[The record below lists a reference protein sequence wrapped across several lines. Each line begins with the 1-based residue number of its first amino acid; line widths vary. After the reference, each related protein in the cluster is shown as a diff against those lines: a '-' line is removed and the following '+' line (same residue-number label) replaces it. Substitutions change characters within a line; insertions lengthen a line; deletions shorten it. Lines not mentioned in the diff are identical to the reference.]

1 MFIIPAMKEL
11 RFGIISTGNIAS
23 QFAKGVTGG
32 ATRSTITAVASRSTD
47 SAKAFADKYGIP
59 TAHGSY
65 DALISDPN
73 VDAIYNALPNL
84 YHKEWTLKALSAG
97 KHVLCE
103 KPMGMD
109 AAETEV
115 MFAAAEQHGK
125 LLIEA
130 FMYRT
135 HPQTKAVLEKIR
147 EGAIGD
153 VKLIRTTFCYRTE
166 KINGNTRFDQSL
178 GGGAIM
184 DIGCYCVDLA
194 RQITGEDPNAIHA
207 VGKLF
212 DSTDGGAIDV
222 SASGVLSY
230 PSGIVS
236 TFTCAMDTQA
246 SNLAQVCGTTG
257 YIEIPVPWKP
267 GVAEPTWMLR
277 TMTKPRQDGVPD
289 EVGEQIETFTTN
301 AGKPLY
307 ALEADTFAE
316 AALDGTPP
324 FMSALESI
332 GNAKVLDELR
342 RQVGVKW

>member
-1 MFIIPAMKEL
+1 MEKL
-11 RFGIISTGNIAS
+11 RFGIISTGNIAR
-23 QFAKGVTGG
+23 QFIEGINGG
-32 ATRSTITAVASRSTD
+32 ATRSTVAAVASRSID
-47 SAKAFADKYGIP
+47 NAKAFADQYNIA

-65 DALISDPN
+65 DALLADPN
-73 VDAIYNALPNL
+73 VDAVYNALPNL
-84 YHKEWTLKALSAG
+84 YHKEWTLKALAAG

-109 AAETEV
+109 ASETEE
-115 MFAAAEQHGK
+115 MFAAAK
-125 LLIEA
+125 KADRILIEA

-135 HPQTKAVLEKIR
+135 HPQTKAVLAKIR
-147 EGAIGD
+147 EGAIGE

-166 KINGNTRFDQSL
+166 KIDGNTRFDQSL

-184 DIGCYCVDLA
+184 DIGCYCIDLA
-194 RQITGEDPNAIHA
+194 RQITGEDPATIHA
-207 VGKLF
+207 VGQLH

-222 SASGVLSY
+222 SASGVLAY

-246 SNLAQVCGTTG
+246 SNLAQICGTTG

-277 TMTKPRQDGVPD
+277 TMNKPRQDGVPD
-289 EVGEQIETFTTN
+289 EVGEQLQTFTTN
-301 AGKPLY
+301 AGQPLY
-307 ALEADTFAE
+307 AMEADAFA
-316 AALDGTPP
+316 AAVLDGAEP
-324 FMSALESI
+324 FMSPEESI

-342 RQVGVKW
+342 RQVGVQW

>member
-1 MFIIPAMKEL
+1 MEQL
-11 RFGIISTGNIAS
+11 RIGIISTGNIAR
-23 QFAKGVTGG
+23 QFIEGINGG
-32 ATRSTITAVASRSTD
+32 ATRSTVAAVASRSID
-47 SAKAFADKYGIP
+47 SAQAFADQYNIP

-65 DALISDPN
+65 DELLADPN
-73 VDAIYNALPNL
+73 IDAVYNALPNL
-84 YHKEWTLKALSAG
+84 YHKEWTLKALAAG

-109 AAETEV
+109 ASETKA
-115 MFAAAEQHGK
+115 MFAAAKQADR

-135 HPQTKAVLEKIR
+135 HPQTKAVLAKIR
-147 EGAIGD
+147 EGAIGE

-194 RQITGEDPNAIHA
+194 RQITGEDPSTIQA
-207 VGKLF
+207 VGTLH

-222 SASGVLSY
+222 SASGVLAY

-246 SNLAQVCGTTG
+246 SNLAQICGTTG
-257 YIEIPVPWKP
+257 YIEVPVPWKP
-267 GVAEPTWMLR
+267 SKGMATWTLR
-277 TMTKPRQDGVPD
+277 TMAKPRQDGVPD
-289 EVGEQIETFTTN
+289 EVGEQLQTFTDE
-301 AGKPLY
+301 ADKPLY
-307 ALEADTFAE
+307 ALEADAFAT
-316 AALDGTPP
+316 AVLDGVEP
-324 FMSALESI
+324 FMSPEESI
-332 GNAKVLDELR
+332 GNAQVLDELR
-342 RQVGVKW
+342 RQVGVQW

>member
-1 MFIIPAMKEL
+1 MQQL
-11 RFGIISTGNIAS
+11 RFGIISTGNIAR
-23 QFAKGVTGG
+23 QFIEGINGG
-32 ATRSTITAVASRSTD
+32 ATRSTVTAVASRSIDT
-47 SAKAFADKYGIP
+47 AKAFAGQYGIG

-65 DALISDPN
+65 DDLLADPN
-73 VDAIYNALPNL
+73 VDAVYNALPNL
-84 YHKEWTLKALSAG
+84 YHKEWTLKALAAG

-109 AAETEV
+109 ATETQE
-115 MFAAAEQHGK
+115 MFEAAKRASR

-135 HPQTKAVLEKIR
+135 HPQTKAVIAKIR
-147 EGAIGD
+147 EGVIGD

-194 RQITGEDPNAIHA
+194 RQITGEDPSTIHA
-207 VGKLF
+207 VGRLH

-222 SASGVLSY
+222 SASAVLSY

-236 TFTCAMDTQA
+236 TLTCAMDTQA
-246 SNLAQVCGTTG
+246 SNLAQICGTLG
-257 YIEIPVPWKP
+257 YIEVPVPWKP

-289 EVGEQIETFTTN
+289 EVGEQLQTFTTI

-307 ALEADTFAE
+307 ALEADTFAQ
-316 AALDGTPP
+316 AVLDGDDP
-324 FMSALESI
+324 FMSAEESI
-332 GNAKVLDELR
+332 GNAKVLDEMR
-342 RQVGVKW
+342 RQVGVQW

>member
-1 MFIIPAMKEL
+1 MEKL
-11 RFGIISTGNIAS
+11 RFGIISTGNIAH
-23 QFAKGVTGG
+23 QFATGVTAG
-32 ATRSTITAVASRSTD
+32 ATRSTCTAVASRSID
-47 SAKAFADKYGIP
+47 AAQAFANQYNIP

-65 DALISDPN
+65 DDLLADPN
-73 VDAIYNALPNL
+73 VDAVYNALPNL
-84 YHKEWTLKALSAG
+84 YHKEWTLKALAAG

-109 AAETEV
+109 AVETQE
-115 MFAAAEQHGK
+115 MFDAAKAADRT
-125 LLIEA
+125 LIEA

-135 HPQTKAVLEKIR
+135 HPQTKAVLAKIR
-147 EGAIGD
+147 EGAIGE

-166 KINGNTRFDQSL
+166 KIQGNTRFDQSL

-194 RQITGEDPNAIHA
+194 RQITGEDPTTIHA
-207 VGKLF
+207 VGKLH

-236 TFTCAMDTQA
+236 TFSCAMDTQA

-289 EVGEQIETFTTN
+289 EVGEQLETFTTN

-316 AALDGTPP
+316 AILDGKPP
-324 FMSALESI
+324 FMTGEESI

-342 RQVGVKW
+342 RQVGVQW